1 MAGSSDLFADALQ
14 SYLAMQERRVRAMYN
29 RTRAV
34 FAEFIVAAALPD
46 ATVIE
51 DPAAAWDIDWPVDG
65 RTARLEVK
73 CSGEHLPRF
82 PDRRSAAS
90 WEIPARRKGYDPHR
104 KVKLSLDHHCDAIVL
119 ARHEGPD
126 VATGWSFRVV
136 VPE

>member
-1 MAGSSDLFADALQ
+1 VGVDMAGSGELFADALQ
-14 SYLAMQERRVRAMYN
+14 SYLATQERRVRAMYN

-34 FAEFIVAAALPD
+34 FAEFIVATALPG

-82 PDRRSAAS
+82 PNRRCAAS
-90 WEIPARRKGYDPHR
+90 WEIPA
-104 KVKLSLDHHCDAIVL
+104 
-119 ARHEGPD
+119 
-126 VATGWSFRVV
+126 
-136 VPE
+136 